1 MYRIQAIKNYTFT
14 FENQII
20 MLIKNNKPKFILTVL
35 LFAFSIFSH
44 AQGNYNV
51 SGKITDNAGQPIEMV
66 NVSVLD
72 EFTQVASNKKGEYII
87 STSIGKVLFFSKKGY
102 KPFKLEIKS
111 SIGNDIQLQS
121 ESEEKIYEVAYGN
134 RAGSSLTAAISSVS
148 SESLAKVPV
157 STLGNAIQGLASGLT
172 VLRTVGAEPG
182 WDQPNFYIRGVQS
195 FGGGTAPLVMVDNV
209 ERDFSQLDPE
219 EIESFSILKDAAAT
233 ALYGM
238 RGANGVILVTTKR
251 GFVGK
256 PIISLTAQYGTQ
268 SATRLPQYAGS
279 QDYVN
284 YRNIALR
291 NDYSKLSDSEFN
303 DLFMSNPKNN
313 PANYNGSNPYLYP
326 NTNWYDSFLK
336 SSAPQQTYKL
346 SFRGGNETAQYYLM
360 LGIMNQEGL
369 YNFTDE
375 NVGYST
381 QNKFSRYNIRTAVDV
396 NLSSNLKVGINLGG
410 RVENR
415 HTPATGAGTI
425 ISALS
430 KLSPTIPIF
439 NQDSSIA
446 GSSIY
451 RYNPYGMIAKTGFQ
465 DRFAR
470 YLQGTVT
477 ANLKMDK
484 ILQGLSANGLFGF
497 DAVKQYGRSK
507 NQAYA
512 VYQQNTDNSYTQFGE
527 SSSISLEYSGWGSE
541 FSLMMNYKF
550 GLAYDRTFGINQV
563 AAEVNYM
570 QSSMSTDGDN
580 PDYRNQGVFGR
591 ATYTFDKRLAA
602 EFGFA
607 YNGSENFAAGNRFG
621 FFPTASLAWTLS
633 NEDFLSDNQTITYL
647 KMRGSYGKV
656 GNSNIGIGY
665 RYPFEEKYYGGNG
678 YYFGTAST
686 DGAYEGRIPNTNV
699 MWEESLNAN
708 IGFEIGLFNSLLMEI
723 DLFNHDRNKII
734 TGRWNTLPS
743 FIGQDLPYVNS
754 GSVLTQGFELS
765 LKHDNTIGSFEY
777 SAQAIISFAKNKITS
792 IEEVAGMN
800 AWEYKLSRAV
810 NQQWG
815 LEVSDDKFFADQT
828 DIDNWAKSTYG
839 SVQPGDVKYVDQ
851 NDDEIIDSQDYVP
864 LGNPSVPEWNLGLN
878 LGCRYKG
885 FDFNVLLTGI
895 ANRSLFMSNNVFWGM
910 QDNNNITLET
920 AQNSWG
926 ISSNPIYPRL
936 TTLSNPH
943 NYQASSLWLKDVDYL
958 RIQTIEI
965 GYNLPKNVLKKLN
978 INQIRFFANGYNLFS
993 FDSLSKYNLSAE
1005 IPNAGVTLYPETRVI
1020 NLGTN
1025 IKF

>member
-1 MYRIQAIKNYTFT
+1 
-14 FENQII
+14 
-20 MLIKNNKPKFILTVL
+20 MLINNKPKIILAVL
-35 LFAFSIFSH
+35 LLALSVFSQ
-44 AQGNYNV
+44 AQENHFI
-51 SGKITDNAGQPIEMV
+51 SGKITDHLGQPVEMV

-72 EFTQVASNKKGEYII
+72 EFTQVLSNGKGEFSL
-87 STSIGKVLFFSKKGY
+87 STSIGKILYFSKKGY
-102 KPFKLEIKS
+102 KPQKLEVK
-111 SIGNDIQLQS
+111 NRTDNNIQLQPT
-121 ESEEKIYEVAYGN
+121 SEEIIYDVAYGK
-134 RAGSSLTAAISSVS
+134 RSKSSLTAAISSIS
-148 SESLAKVPV
+148 AESLSKAPV

-172 VLRTVGAEPG
+172 VIRTVGAEPG
-182 WDQPNFYIRGVQS
+182 WDQPGFFIRGVQS

-256 PIISLTAQYGTQ
+256 PVISFTAQYGTQ
-268 SATRLPQYAGS
+268 SATRQPKYAGS

-291 NDYSKLSDSEFN
+291 NDYSKLSDAEFN
-303 DLFMSNPKNN
+303 DLFMSNPKND

-326 NTNWYDSFLK
+326 NTDWYDTFLK

-346 SFRGGNETAQYYLM
+346 SFSGGNETAQYYLM

-369 YNFTDE
+369 YNFSDE
-375 NVGYST
+375 NDGYST
-381 QNKFSRYNIRTAVDV
+381 QNKFSRYNIRTAIDV
-396 NLSSNLKVGINLGG
+396 NLSSNFKVGINLGG

-415 HTPATGAGTI
+415 HTPSTSSGAI

-430 KLSPTIPIF
+430 KLSPTIPVF
-439 NQDSSIA
+439 NEDSSIA
-446 GSSIY
+446 GSSVY

-465 DRFAR
+465 DRFTR

-477 ANLKMDK
+477 ADLKLDK

-507 NQAYA
+507 GQTYA
-512 VYQQNTDNSYTQFGE
+512 VFQQNSDNSYTKFGE
-527 SSSISLEYSGWGSE
+527 SSSIDLNYSGWGSD

-550 GLAYDRTFGINQV
+550 GFAYDRTFGENQV

-580 PDYRNQGVFGR
+580 PDYRNQGLFGR

-607 YNGSENFAAGNRFG
+607 YNGSENFAIGKRFG
-621 FFPTASLAWTLS
+621 FFPTASVAWTVS
-633 NEDFLSDNQTITYL
+633 NEEFLSDNEIISYL
-647 KMRGSYGKV
+647 KVRGSYGKV

-665 RYPFEEKYYGGNG
+665 RYPFEEKYYAGNG
-678 YYFGTAST
+678 YNFNNANS
-686 DGAYEGRIPNTNV
+686 DGSYEGRIQNPNI
-699 MWEESLNAN
+699 MWEESLNSN
-708 IGFEIGLFNSLLMEI
+708 IGFEIGLFNTILMEV
-723 DLFNHDRNKII
+723 DLFNHDRSKII

-765 LKHDNTIGSFEY
+765 LKHDKTIGDFGY
-777 SAQAIISFAKNKITS
+777 SVQGIISFSKNKITA

-800 AWEYKLSRAV
+800 AWEYKLGRTV

-815 LEVSDDKFFADQT
+815 LEVSDDKFFADQA
-828 DIDNWAKSTYG
+828 DINNWAKSTYG

-851 NDDEIIDSQDYVP
+851 NKDNIIDSQDYVP
-864 LGNPSVPEWNLGLN
+864 LGNPSFPEWNLGLN

-910 QDNNNITLET
+910 QDNNNITIET

-926 ISSNPIYPRL
+926 ISSNPVYPRL

-943 NYQASSLWLKDVDYL
+943 NYQASSLWLKNVDYM
-958 RIQTIEI
+958 RIQTLEI
-965 GYNLPKNVLKKLN
+965 GYNLPKKVLKKLN
-978 INQIRFFANGYNLFS
+978 INKIRFFANGYNLFS
-993 FDSLSKYNLSAE
+993 FDNLSRFNLSAE
-1005 IPNAGVTLYPETRVI
+1005 IPNAGVTLYPETRVV
-1020 NLGTN
+1020 NFGTN
-1025 IKF
+1025 IIF